1 MVSIQRPVFPKSL
14 FRYLPWLRNLSGDT
28 LTERITD
35 NLMELANDGRWLG
48 GNTPIGF
55 ATHRVTTG
63 SGKGKSAYSYLESIP
78 EEKLMVQRLDE
89 LFL

>member
-1 MVSIQRPVFPKSL
+1 M
-14 FRYLPWLRNLSGDT
+14 
-28 LTERITD
+28 TERITD